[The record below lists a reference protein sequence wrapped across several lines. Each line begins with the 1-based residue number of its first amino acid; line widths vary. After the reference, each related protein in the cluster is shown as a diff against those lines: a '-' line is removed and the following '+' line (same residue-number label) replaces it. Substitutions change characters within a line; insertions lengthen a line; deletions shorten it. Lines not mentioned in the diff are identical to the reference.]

1 MRDARTRLI
10 VRELPRPGETV
21 SLPAAEAAHARARR
35 LAAGDSVLLIDGSG
49 RSAAADVLR
58 ATRATTVVRVSA
70 ILDPPA
76 ASPAI
81 SLYVAGLRA
90 ERLAWLVEKAT
101 ELGAARVVLIES
113 ARTQSFRA
121 AATLLPRLERVA
133 RAAAKQSGRADWP
146 AVGGPTALERALAD
160 DTSPTRWFLD
170 FDGEP
175 IPGHTPVV
183 ASALAVG
190 PEGGWTDAERASA
203 SARGWKPVTL
213 PVGTLRAE
221 TAAIAGLVL
230 LRAAMDRKTG

>member
-1 MRDARTRLI
+1 VRDARTRLI
-10 VRELPRPGETV
+10 VPELPRPGETV

-49 RSAAADVLR
+49 RSAAAEVVR
-58 ATRATTVVRVSA
+58 ATRAATVVRVSA
-70 ILDPPA
+70 VLDSPA

-101 ELGAARVVLIES
+101 ELGAARVVLLES

-121 AATLLPRLERVA
+121 APSLLPRLERVA
-133 RAAAKQSGRADWP
+133 RAAAKQCGRTDWP
-146 AVGGPTALERALAD
+146 AVAGPTPLERALAD
-160 DTSPTRWFLD
+160 ESSPTRWFLD

-175 IPGHTPVV
+175 FPESAPVA

-190 PEGGWTDAERASA
+190 PEGGWTDAERVSA
-203 SARGWKPVTL
+203 SARGWKRVTL
-213 PVGTLRAE
+213 AVGTLRAE